1 MKTRFHRAAPACGGF
16 TLIEIVLVLVL
27 IGILSSMAVPK
38 YFDFQ
43 RQAEARA
50 ATSAIDE
57 AQTRILSTFAEKLL
71 SGVTCAQAAE
81 AVSDVKTVADSVS
94 GSGGVFGGWRIN
106 APAITEQGT
115 AVTVTSLSSG
125 NVYENIGKLILPS
138 CLINDASAEPR
149 PDPDQES
156 GGGNGGGSNGGNG
169 GDNGGVD
176 GSGGNGA

>member
-94 GSGGVFGGWRIN
+94 GSGGVFGG
-106 APAITEQGT
+106 
-115 AVTVTSLSSG
+115 
-125 NVYENIGKLILPS
+125 
-138 CLINDASAEPR
+138 
-149 PDPDQES
+149 
-156 GGGNGGGSNGGNG
+156 
-169 GDNGGVD
+169 
-176 GSGGNGA
+176 